1 MTYAFFPCQ
10 IKMQLFTIH
19 ALLLYLHFNQIK
31 LSGLDRLIL
40 LTVIA
45 DIIPPG
51 DALIDLDKWKRMS
64 WYC

>member
-1 MTYAFFPCQ
+1 ME
-10 IKMQLFTIH
+10 IH
-19 ALLLYLHFNQIK
+19 RKYNSKNLHFNQIK

-45 DIIPPG
+45 DIIPLG